1 MLNKLTCGKRHRN
14 NVCLVEDFLCPGL
27 ADTMFGKVQAEQ
39 RHSNAYYSFA
49 FFCGHTPPS
58 PQGEIQRIS
67 ERVDTALILSFQEEN
82 LKAN

>member
-1 MLNKLTCGKRHRN
+1 
-14 NVCLVEDFLCPGL
+14 
-27 ADTMFGKVQAEQ
+27 MFGKVQAEQ